1 MVINTIFNG
10 ITVNVELN
18 KGVNLL
24 SGNSGTGKTL
34 LMQAIELYCLNEGI
48 SYTFGKS
55 EFANYAPE
63 QIVSICSNSDV
74 VLLDNADL
82 YITEDLLKEIKC
94 GDKLIVISL
103 KISN

>member
-74 VLLDNADL
+74 VLLDN
-82 YITEDLLKEIKC
+82 
-94 GDKLIVISL
+94 
-103 KISN
+103 KISMKNVREYLVNYEKMYLSLEEI

>member
-55 EFANYAPE
+55 EFPPRP
-63 QIVSICSNSDV
+63 
-74 VLLDNADL
+74 
-82 YITEDLLKEIKC
+82 
-94 GDKLIVISL
+94 
-103 KISN
+103 